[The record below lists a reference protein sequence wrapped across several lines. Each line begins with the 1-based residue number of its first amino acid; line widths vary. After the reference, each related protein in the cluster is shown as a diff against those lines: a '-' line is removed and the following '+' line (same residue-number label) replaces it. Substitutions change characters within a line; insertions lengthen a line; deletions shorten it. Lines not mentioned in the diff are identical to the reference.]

1 MKATSRIARTPAHSI
16 LKAVL
21 AAGLGVAFASAPAS
35 ASMDTYTIDPEHT
48 SIGFRVT
55 HLVFSKV
62 PGFFRKFEGSLKLDP
77 ADLTKGSVSF
87 SIDAASIDTNEPAR
101 DKHLRSDAFFDV
113 DKFPK
118 ITFKST
124 QVRKVAG
131 DKIQVDGNLTI
142 RGITKLVT
150 LDAEVLG
157 IGPDG
162 LGGERA
168 GFEARTRINR
178 QDYGV
183 SFNDV
188 VDGGGVLAGNDVD
201 ILLNVEAR
209 KLATAPPA
217 RAKSGS
223 AAPGS
228 RR

>member
-1 MKATSRIARTPAHSI
+1 MKVTAGIARTPVRSI
-16 LKAVL
+16 LPVAF
-21 AAGLGVAFASAPAS
+21 AAGLGIALASAPAL
-35 ASMDTYTIDPEHT
+35 ASSDTYKIDPEHT

-62 PGFFRKFEGSLKLDP
+62 PGFFRKFEGSLQLDP

-87 SIDAASIDTNEPAR
+87 TIDASSIDTNEPAR

-124 QVRKVAG
+124 QVRRVAG

-142 RGITKLVT
+142 RGITRLVT
-150 LDAEVLG
+150 LDTEVLG
-157 IGPDG
+157 LGPDG

-201 ILLNVEAR
+201 IVLNVEAM
-209 KLATAPPA
+209 KQ
-217 RAKSGS
+217 
-223 AAPGS
+223 APGAP
-228 RR
+228 R